1 MTIQAQSIPDGYMKD
16 AQGRLVPVEM
26 VREIDRTRDAIV
38 REIIAK
44 ALNISTLLAH
54 FKIGAMGDIETFIE
68 LSAERFGVKL
78 GGVKGNV
85 QLMTFDGEY
94 KIMRAIDEYVVFD
107 ERLQVAKQLVDECIH
122 KWSEGSCAEI
132 RALVN
137 GAFQVDKQG
146 KVNVKR
152 ILGLRSLDI
161 QDETWQLAM
170 TAISESLQTVGS
182 KAYLRIYKRDPDG
195 KYNQISLDIAA

>member
-26 VREIDRTRDAIV
+26 VREIDLLRDAIV

-44 ALNISTLLAH
+44 ALDVSKLLAH
-54 FKIGAMGDIETFIE
+54 FKIEAMADIESFIA
-68 LSAERFGVKL
+68 LSAERFEIKW

-182 KAYLRIYKRDPDG
+182 KAYLRIYKRDADG